1 MSNNLKYLKEDFY
14 NSVYFENKFKDNI
27 KIIDVKGTEKLS
39 EIFLKKLNNL
49 LSTNYTIGEI
59 ENLHRNIDEDYKIY
73 DQIFAINKI
82 STFFYDMPDS
92 FIQEYFKIL
101 KLKVRS
107 VIGEDFYFQKNPTLR
122 LQMPHK
128 TAEPMYPFYHSD
140 IQLGHPPYEINLWIP
155 LNHPSLN
162 EGYGFSISSL
172 KDSIEIFE
180 KYNFDVDK
188 MSKDGRKDIPNLLDP
203 ISKLQ
208 NFEYGQAVLFD
219 TRCLHSGKIMS
230 DHTRVSIDVRIT
242 PVKLF
247 KKFNHEYQGTGRKK
261 TIFKPGGGY
270 NINSIDNIEL

>member
-107 VIGEDFYFQKNPTLR
+107 VIGEDFYFQKIHIKITNASQNSRANVSFL
-122 LQMPHK
+122 
-128 TAEPMYPFYHSD
+128 PFRYSVRT
-140 IQLGHPPYEINLWIP
+140 
-155 LNHPSLN
+155 PSL
-162 EGYGFSISSL
+162 
-172 KDSIEIFE
+172 
-180 KYNFDVDK
+180 
-188 MSKDGRKDIPNLLDP
+188 
-203 ISKLQ
+203 
-208 NFEYGQAVLFD
+208 
-219 TRCLHSGKIMS
+219 
-230 DHTRVSIDVRIT
+230 
-242 PVKLF
+242 
-247 KKFNHEYQGTGRKK
+247 
-261 TIFKPGGGY
+261 
-270 NINSIDNIEL
+270 